1 MKWTVVIAVLAII
14 FVTSPGYAGAKKA
27 PAQALEIEAD
37 NGIEW
42 IRDQR
47 MYVARGNARATQGDA
62 AVFADELTAYY
73 RDGDA
78 DKDRPRKDGANKD
91 GANKDKKDGQTIF
104 RIDADGHVRVQ
115 SRNNQAFGDQGVY
128 HVEQAV
134 FVLVGKALR
143 LETGQVKIT
152 ARDSLEYWEDRQLA
166 VARGGAIVT
175 SGERRL
181 KADIITA
188 HIDNQAGQDIKR
200 IDAFGNV
207 VISTLNVI
215 ARGAEGVYN
224 PGTSIATLCGGVK
237 ITRGENQLNGECAE
251 VNLKSGK
258 SRLIGGRSR
267 VKGLLS
273 PKK

>member
-1 MKWTVVIAVLAII
+1 MRVAVMVVLGVLLAA
-14 FVTSPGYAGAKKA
+14 PAGQAGAKKDT
-27 PAQALEIEAD
+27 AQALEIEAD

-47 MYVARGNARATQGDA
+47 MYVARGNARASRGGA
-62 AVFADELTAYY
+62 EVIADELTAYY
-73 RDGDA
+73 RDGDT
-78 DKDRPRKDGANKD
+78 DKDTGGKDTDGEGAA
-91 GANKDKKDGQTIF
+91 GKDKQGGQTIF
-104 RIDADGHVRVQ
+104 RVDADGHVRVRSQ
-115 SRNNQAFGDQGVY
+115 NSQAFGDQAVY

-143 LETGQVKIT
+143 METGQIKIT

-181 KADIITA
+181 KADILTA
-188 HIDNQAGQDIKR
+188 HIDNNARQDIKR

-207 VISTLNVI
+207 VISTRNVI

-224 PGTSIATLCGGVK
+224 PGTSIATLCGDVK
-237 ITRGENQLNGECAE
+237 ITRGANQLNGECAE

-267 VKGLLS
+267 VKSLLS

>member
-1 MKWTVVIAVLAII
+1 MKLIGMVAYLFTAMAFLHAT
-14 FVTSPGYAGAKKA
+14 FPGYADAQTQRG
-27 PAQALEIEAD
+27 QALEIEAD

-42 IRDQR
+42 NRDQR
-47 MYVARGNARATQGDA
+47 MYVARGNARAARGE
-62 AVFADELTAYY
+62 VEIFADELTAYY
-73 RDGDA
+73 RGD
-78 DKDRPRKDGANKD
+78 DSEKDGAGKSTKE
-91 GANKDKKDGQTIF
+91 GLTIF
-104 RIDADGHVRVQ
+104 RVDADGHVRVK
-115 SRNNQAFGDQGVY
+115 SKNNHAFGDQAVY

-143 LETGQVKIT
+143 LETARAKIT
-152 ARDSLEYWEDRQLA
+152 AQDSLEYWEDRQLA
-166 VARGGAIVT
+166 VARGGAIAT
-175 SGERRL
+175 SGDRRL
-181 KADIITA
+181 KADILTA
-188 HIDNQAGQDIKR
+188 HIDNQGQQDIKQ

-207 VISTLNVI
+207 VISTRNVI

-224 PGTSIATLCGGVK
+224 PRTSIATLCGDVK
-237 ITRGENQLNGECAE
+237 ITRGENQLNGDCAE

>member
-1 MKWTVVIAVLAII
+1 MMRSAAMVILALILAAP
-14 FVTSPGYAGAKKA
+14 PGQAGAKKDA
-27 PAQALEIEAD
+27 AQPLEIEAD

-42 IRDQR
+42 NRDQR
-47 MYVARGNARATQGDA
+47 MYVARGNARAAQGGA
-62 AVFADELTAYY
+62 EVFADELTAYY
-73 RDGDA
+73 RDGDD
-78 DKDRPRKDGANKD
+78 DKGQAGKDAAG
-91 GANKDKKDGQTIF
+91 KDKKDGQTIY
-104 RIDADGHVRVQ
+104 RIDADGNVRVRSQ
-115 SRNNQAFGDQGVY
+115 NSQAFGDQAVY

-143 LETGQVKIT
+143 METGKIKIT

-181 KADIITA
+181 KADILTA
-188 HIDNQAGQDIKR
+188 HIDNQARRDIKR

-207 VISTLNVI
+207 VISTRNVI

-224 PGTSIATLCGGVK
+224 PGTSIATLCGDVK
-237 ITRGENQLNGECAE
+237 ITRGANQLNGECAE

-267 VKGLLS
+267 VKSLLS

>member
-1 MKWTVVIAVLAII
+1 MMRAAAMVILALILAAP
-14 FVTSPGYAGAKKA
+14 PGQAGAKKDV
-27 PAQALEIEAD
+27 AQALEIEAD

-42 IRDQR
+42 NRDQR
-47 MYVARGNARATQGDA
+47 MYVARGNARAAQGGA
-62 AVFADELTAYY
+62 EILADELTAYY
-73 RDGDA
+73 RDGDDDKGQA
-78 DKDRPRKDGANKD
+78 DN
-91 GANKDKKDGQTIF
+91 DKKDGQTIF
-104 RIDADGHVRVQ
+104 RVDADGNVRVRSQ
-115 SRNNQAFGDQGVY
+115 NSQAFGDQAVY

-143 LETGQVKIT
+143 METGQIKIT

-175 SGERRL
+175 SGDRRL
-181 KADIITA
+181 KADILTA
-188 HIDNQAGQDIKR
+188 HIDNQAQRDIKR

-207 VISTLNVI
+207 VISTRNVI

-224 PGTSIATLCGGVK
+224 PGTSIATLCGDVK
-237 ITRGENQLNGECAE
+237 ITRGANQLNGECAE
-251 VNLKSGK
+251 MNLKSGK

-267 VKGLLS
+267 VKSLLS